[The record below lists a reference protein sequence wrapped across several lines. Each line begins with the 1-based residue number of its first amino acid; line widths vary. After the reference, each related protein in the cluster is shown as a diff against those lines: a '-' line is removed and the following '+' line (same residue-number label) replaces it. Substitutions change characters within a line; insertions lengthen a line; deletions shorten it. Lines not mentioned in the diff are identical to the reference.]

1 MADNNIE
8 FGQTHRTRKSIVTNK
23 KEYLIGTTLFEGEP
37 SDLYLVEPSWDC
49 DWYWGIGYYKIANNT
64 NSLQSHF
71 DILFFNDSYENAF
84 DKFLRIMDTT
94 VLKNESEVFTFME
107 LMQSMY
113 TARRYADMLHRGGS
127 HFTTNPCK
135 ELIQNTEE
143 YNRINKV
150 IIPSLWAKIKELIE

>member
-1 MADNNIE
+1 MDKHTE
-8 FGQTHRTRKSIVTNK
+8 PVKVLLHK
-23 KEYLIGTTLFEGEP
+23 KEYLIGTTLFENEP

-49 DWYWGIGYYKIANNT
+49 DWYWGIGYYKIANHT

-135 ELIQNTEE
+135 ELIQNPEE